1 MSEREKNAAIMRQV
15 VAELDIDRLE
25 AFLAQKS
32 RADVAEWLI
41 AQMPIVARRIF
52 LQHQLATYASEL
64 APGASA

>member
-41 AQMPIVARRIF
+41 AQMPIGARRIF